1 MSCSAFVVAIVGA
14 ESTGKSTLAR
24 QLHDALRGEGAKV
37 ALVGE
42 YLREFCAMRQR
53 TPLRD
58 EQAAIAARQTNDIR
72 AAARDHDWVIADT
85 SALMIAVYSHFI
97 FGDESLYPSALSAQS
112 EYGLTL
118 LTAFDLPWVADGLQ
132 RDGEQVR
139 EPVDTLLRAA
149 LQRGGIGFAVV
160 SGSGSARLQVAR
172 QAIAAARRTPSGTAE
187 SAAAGTGWHT
197 RCERCGSPACERRL
211 LARG

>member
-1 MSCSAFVVAIVGA
+1 MSRSAFVVAIVGA

-24 QLHDALRGEGAKV
+24 QLHDTLLAEGAKV

-42 YLREFCAMRQR
+42 YLREFCATRQR

-58 EQAAIAARQTNDIR
+58 EQAAIAARQTTDIR

-85 SALMIAVYSHFI
+85 SALMIAVYSQFI
-97 FGDESLYPSALSAQS
+97 FDDRSLYASALSAQAECDLS
-112 EYGLTL
+112 L
-118 LTAFDLPWVADGLQ
+118 LTALDLPWVADGLQ
-132 RDGEQVR
+132 RDGERVR

-172 QAIAAARRTPSGTAE
+172 DAIAAARRTPATAAQ
-187 SAAAGTGWHT
+187 STAAGTGWHAC
-197 RCERCGSPACERRL
+197 CERCGDPACERRL